1 MAISIPIFTS
11 QLEKAREATD
21 LANLRSAYAECSAA
35 ALTETAAGTTKDDVT
50 VAVDDGFVTCTKTY
64 TYTQAVSGWV
74 TADHSVGGI
83 TPPDGGK
90 GTKVII
96 TVKSDGSTAT
106 IAITQ

>member
-1 MAISIPIFTS
+1 MSISIPIFTS

-35 ALTETAAGTTKDDVT
+35 ALTETKAGTTSNGVTGSVDKDV
-50 VAVDDGFVTCTKTY
+50 VTCTKTY

-74 TADHSVGGI
+74 TADPSVGGI
-83 TPPDGGK
+83 TPPERGK
-90 GTKVII
+90 GTKVTI
-96 TVKSDGSTAT
+96 TVKSDGSAAT

>member
-1 MAISIPIFTS
+1 MTILIPIFTS

-21 LANLRSAYAECSAA
+21 LANLMSAYAECSAA
-35 ALTETAAGTTKDDVT
+35 ALTETKAGTTSNGVT
-50 VAVDDGFVTCTKTY
+50 VTVDANDIVTCAKTY

-74 TADHSVGGI
+74 TADPSVGGI

-90 GTKVII
+90 GTVVTI

-106 IAITQ
+106 IAK